1 MSLYFFNYET
11 ARTDNERKLSAEQLL
26 TIFNRNIV
34 KNAELLDY
42 LGKKNIF
49 GIISKSRNESTH
61 SRFVAELL
69 SGTFFNGDSR
79 ESTLL
84 HFLDIILYRAGKENK
99 VAEVNEHL
107 RRAILTRSVMF
118 ERVET
123 ECELSVWKYQKEYSK
138 FTTQASA
145 EKDDRLDIYLKFKL
159 QTPIAGRHELEIF
172 IENKVNALEHDA
184 QTERYFEACNNC
196 GHKRPFQLF
205 VYMTPHPFRDMDHY
219 EGLNRK
225 MRPECPHYIHI
236 CYQDI
241 VDYVIEPLLI
251 DEGLDTDKRN
261 MLREYVSCL
270 ELPAMPDSESEHQ
283 QADLSIMAIG
293 SRERHLVR
301 AFMEDDVNRW
311 LISKAVEAKL
321 GEEFYS
327 VGRADHLLNSADAL
341 QSALQVIINLK
352 KKPLDILRC
361 VADCNM
367 IGSQNGSDPVLIY
380 SPKGWRHN
388 RLCKYL
394 PWNRLFVCQGKVYAS
409 VGEALAAGI
418 VEYKKKHKMPIEQ
431 LEQAFSGIY
440 SAKGGGV
447 PLVSSHK
454 QKGNMETAE
463 EGVYVRRN
471 VAEERL
477 QDINA
482 VLGNK
487 LAISPIE
494 NDMFMALMQCN
505 TQVFLDVPVTENALP
520 REIDD
525 LVDDVTGYL
534 QVGDTDFFCRADISG
549 DRILKLN
556 QIHLL
561 RDHELIEKCE
571 DTSILLDFF
580 RSRKN
585 LVLSVYKILLEAERN
600 NEVYEEKLKTYRKLT
615 KQ

>member
-99 VAEVNEHL
+99 VAEVDEHL

-123 ECELSVWKYQKEYSK
+123 ECELSVRKYQKEYST
-138 FTTQASA
+138 FTTQANA

-184 QTERYFEACNNC
+184 QTERYFEACSNC
-196 GHKRPFQLF
+196 GHERPFQLF
-205 VYMTPHPFRDMDHY
+205 VYLTPHPLRDMDHY

-251 DEGLDTDKRN
+251 DEGLDTGKRN
-261 MLREYVSCL
+261 MLREYLSCL

-293 SRERHLVR
+293 SRERHLLR

-367 IGSQNGSDPVLIY
+367 IDSQNDSDPVLIY

-440 SAKGGGV
+440 SAKGA
-447 PLVSSHK
+447 VSRLFLPIS
-454 QKGNMETAE
+454 
-463 EGVYVRRN
+463 RR
-471 VAEERL
+471 A
-477 QDINA
+477 
-482 VLGNK
+482 
-487 LAISPIE
+487 
-494 NDMFMALMQCN
+494 
-505 TQVFLDVPVTENALP
+505 T
-520 REIDD
+520 
-525 LVDDVTGYL
+525 
-534 QVGDTDFFCRADISG
+534 
-549 DRILKLN
+549 
-556 QIHLL
+556 
-561 RDHELIEKCE
+561 
-571 DTSILLDFF
+571 
-580 RSRKN
+580 
-585 LVLSVYKILLEAERN
+585 
-600 NEVYEEKLKTYRKLT
+600 
-615 KQ
+615 

>member
-99 VAEVNEHL
+99 VAEVDEHL

-123 ECELSVWKYQKEYSK
+123 ECELSVRKYQKEYSK

-184 QTERYFEACNNC
+184 QTERYFEACGNC
-196 GHKRPFQLF
+196 GDERPFQLF
-205 VYMTPHPFRDMDHY
+205 VYLTPHPLRDMDHY

-251 DEGLDTDKRN
+251 D
-261 MLREYVSCL
+261 
-270 ELPAMPDSESEHQ
+270 
-283 QADLSIMAIG
+283 
-293 SRERHLVR
+293 
-301 AFMEDDVNRW
+301 
-311 LISKAVEAKL
+311 
-321 GEEFYS
+321 
-327 VGRADHLLNSADAL
+327 
-341 QSALQVIINLK
+341 
-352 KKPLDILRC
+352 
-361 VADCNM
+361 
-367 IGSQNGSDPVLIY
+367 
-380 SPKGWRHN
+380 
-388 RLCKYL
+388 
-394 PWNRLFVCQGKVYAS
+394 
-409 VGEALAAGI
+409 
-418 VEYKKKHKMPIEQ
+418 
-431 LEQAFSGIY
+431 
-440 SAKGGGV
+440 
-447 PLVSSHK
+447 
-454 QKGNMETAE
+454 
-463 EGVYVRRN
+463 
-471 VAEERL
+471 
-477 QDINA
+477 
-482 VLGNK
+482 
-487 LAISPIE
+487 
-494 NDMFMALMQCN
+494 
-505 TQVFLDVPVTENALP
+505 
-520 REIDD
+520 
-525 LVDDVTGYL
+525 
-534 QVGDTDFFCRADISG
+534 
-549 DRILKLN
+549 
-556 QIHLL
+556 
-561 RDHELIEKCE
+561 
-571 DTSILLDFF
+571 
-580 RSRKN
+580 
-585 LVLSVYKILLEAERN
+585 
-600 NEVYEEKLKTYRKLT
+600 
-615 KQ
+615 